1 MRRPVALCNF
11 NPADYS
17 RWEGQEGVGLQGVNA
32 TGLDQKNGGSVY
44 LLLLFLFLFDSF
56 RRLTIAN
63 SQRTKLLK
71 HQAQNQG
78 KYQQIGSRC
87 LLQSIPVKSQTT
99 TNRDEAQDRPNKK
112 REQ

>member
-44 LLLLFLFLFDSF
+44 LLLLFLFLFDIF
-56 RRLTIAN
+56 RRLTI
-63 SQRTKLLK
+63 
-71 HQAQNQG
+71 
-78 KYQQIGSRC
+78 QI
-87 LLQSIPVKSQTT
+87 
-99 TNRDEAQDRPNKK
+99 PN
-112 REQ
+112 EPSC